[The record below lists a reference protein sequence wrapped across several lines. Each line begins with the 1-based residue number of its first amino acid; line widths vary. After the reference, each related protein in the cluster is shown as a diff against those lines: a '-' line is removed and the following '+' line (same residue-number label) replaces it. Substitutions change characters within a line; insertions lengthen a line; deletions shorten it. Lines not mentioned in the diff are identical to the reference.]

1 MNIIYILFLSMI
13 LFTIGIYGV
22 MTSKVGMKVI
32 ISLEIVLN
40 SALLDVVGVASL
52 YYSTSVVVF
61 SLFVIA
67 IGVIESAVGIAI
79 FTLISK
85 KYGKI
90 NISLLG
96 DIKW

>member
-22 MTSKVGMKVI
+22 ITSKVGMKVI
-32 ISLEIVLN
+32 ISLEIVIN

-67 IGVIESAVGIAI
+67 IGVIETAVGIAI

-90 NISLLG
+90 NISLLR